1 MALTIESGITVEGGI
16 TAGNVP
22 MTSIVTDGLV
32 LYYDFSNPASYP
44 GTGTSITDLSTA
56 ANNGTVVNDY
66 SAISYVANAQT
77 SYFNWSTNV
86 GGGGSGSN
94 AFNGSIHT
102 ATTNLY
108 QDFTMVFEPD
118 FSVAGI
124 AGLFGVPGDK
134 SMRFYNNAWQA
145 PNPGNDD
152 DWAAGTFGAT
162 TFYVNGTASDQAV
175 AGWNVMGGATTNPA
189 FSGPTQLYV
198 GTSGYGNR
206 NMQGKI
212 AVVLMYD
219 RVLTAEEQLQN
230 FDFYRS
236 RFGL

>member
-1 MALTIESGITVEGGI
+1 MAITIGPGITVG
-16 TAGNVP
+16 AGVAV
-22 MTSIVTDGLV
+22 TQTSSIVTDGLV

-44 GTGTSITDLSTA
+44 GSGTAITDLSA
-56 ANNGTVVNDY
+56 SNNAGTVVNDY
-66 SAISYVANAQT
+66 SAISYVADGQT

-86 GGGGSGSN
+86 GGSGSN
-94 AFNGSIHT
+94 QFGGSIHT
-102 ATTNLY
+102 ASTNVY
-108 QDFTMVFEPD
+108 QDFTMVFQPD
-118 FSVAGI
+118 FTVSGL
-124 AGLFGVPGDK
+124 AGLFGIPDDK
-134 SMRFYNNAWQA
+134 SMRFYNAAWQA
-145 PNPGNDD
+145 PNPGNGD
-152 DWAAGTFGAT
+152 DWASSPT

-212 AVVLMYD
+212 AVVLMYN
-219 RVLTAEEQLQN
+219 RTLTAEEQLQN
-230 FDFYRS
+230 FNYYKL

>member
-1 MALTIESGITVEGGI
+1 MAITIGPGITVAAGVAI
-16 TAGNVP
+16 TPGV
-22 MTSIVTDGLV
+22 SLVTDGLV
-32 LYYDFSNPASYP
+32 LYYDFSNSASYP
-44 GTGTSITDLSTA
+44 GSGTSITDLSPAT
-56 ANNGTVVNDY
+56 NNGNVVNDY
-66 SAISYVANAQT
+66 GAISYVADGQT

-86 GGGGSGSN
+86 GGSGSN
-94 AFNGSIHT
+94 AFGGCIST
-102 ATTNLY
+102 ASTNVY
-108 QDFTMVFEPD
+108 QDFTMVFQPD
-118 FSVAGI
+118 FTVSGI
-124 AGLFGVPGDK
+124 AGLFGIPGDK

-162 TFYVNGTASDQAV
+162 TFYVNGTVSDQAV

-198 GTSGYGNR
+198 GTSGFENR

-219 RVLTAEEQLQN
+219 RTLTAEEQLQN
-230 FDFYRS
+230 FNYYKS

>member
-1 MALTIESGITVEGGI
+1 MALTIGPGITVGAGVSI
-16 TAGNVP
+16 TP
-22 MTSIVTDGLV
+22 TSSIVTDGLV
-32 LYYDFSNPASYP
+32 LHYDFSDPASYP
-44 GTGTSITDLSTA
+44 GTGTAVTDLSVA

-66 SAISYVANAQT
+66 SAISYVADGQT

-86 GGGGSGSN
+86 GGSGSN
-94 AFNGSIHT
+94 SFGGSIHT
-102 ATTNLY
+102 TSTNVY
-108 QDFTMVFEPD
+108 QDFTMVFQPD
-118 FSVAGI
+118 FTVSGL
-124 AGLFGVPGDK
+124 AGLFGIPGDK
-134 SMRFYNNAWQA
+134 SMRFYNNGWEA

-162 TFYVNGTASDQAV
+162 TFYVNGTVSNQSV

-189 FSGPTQLYV
+189 YSGPTQLYV
-198 GTSGYGNR
+198 GTSGYEDR

-219 RVLTAEEQLQN
+219 RTLTAEEQLQN
-230 FDFYRS
+230 FNYFKS

>member
-1 MALTIESGITVEGGI
+1 MALTIGPGITVGAGVSI
-16 TAGNVP
+16 TPSV
-22 MTSIVTDGLV
+22 SLVTDGLV
-32 LYYDFSNPASYP
+32 LHYDFSDPASYP

-66 SAISYVANAQT
+66 GAISYVANAQT
-77 SYFNWSTNV
+77 SFFNWSTNV

-145 PNPGNDD
+145 PNPGNGD
-152 DWAAGTFGAT
+152 DWASAPT
-162 TFYVNGTASDQAV
+162 TFYINGTASDQAV

-189 FSGPTQLYV
+189 YSVPQQLYI
-198 GTSGYGNR
+198 GTSGYENR
-206 NMQGKI
+206 NMQGNI
-212 AVVLMYD
+212 AVVLMYN
-219 RVLTAEEQLQN
+219 RTLTAEEQLQN
-230 FDFYRS
+230 FNYFKS

>member
-16 TAGNVP
+16 TAGDVP
-22 MTSIVTDGLV
+22 MTSIVTNGLV
-32 LYYDFSNPASYP
+32 LYYDFSNPASYS
-44 GTGTSITDLSTA
+44 GTGTSITDLSSA

-66 SAISYVANAQT
+66 SAISYAANGQT

-86 GGGGSGSN
+86 GGSGSN
-94 AFNGSIHT
+94 AFGGSIHT
-102 ATTNLY
+102 ASSNLY

-118 FSVAGI
+118 FSVSGI
-124 AGLFGVPGDK
+124 AGLFGIPGDK
-134 SMRFYNNAWQA
+134 SLRFYNNTWQA

-162 TFYVNGTASDQAV
+162 TFYVNGTASNQAV

-189 FSGPTQLYV
+189 YSVPQQLYV

-212 AVVLMYD
+212 AVVLMYN
-219 RVLTAEEQLQN
+219 RTLTSQEQLQN
-230 FDFYRS
+230 YNYFKS

>member
-16 TAGNVP
+16 TAGDVP

-32 LYYDFSNPASYP
+32 LYYDFSNPASYS
-44 GTGTSITDLSTA
+44 GTGTSITDLSSA

-66 SAISYVANAQT
+66 SAISYAANGQT

-86 GGGGSGSN
+86 GGSGSN
-94 AFNGSIHT
+94 QFGGCIST
-102 ATTNLY
+102 ASTNLY

-118 FSVAGI
+118 FSVSGI
-124 AGLFGVPGDK
+124 AGLFGIPGDK

-145 PNPGNDD
+145 PNPGN
-152 DWAAGTFGAT
+152 G
-162 TFYVNGTASDQAV
+162 
-175 AGWNVMGGATTNPA
+175 A

-198 GTSGYGNR
+198 GTSGYENR
-206 NMQGKI
+206 NMQGNI

-219 RVLTAEEQLQN
+219 RTLTAEEQLQN
-230 FDFYRS
+230 FNYFES